1 MKKKQKKMQN
11 SQAPSKKDGKKKINL
26 EHLQR
31 QVDELQLFVRT
42 LSKRISLMETPES
55 IESDSDELNMST
67 ELILT
72 KMPKYI

>member
-1 MKKKQKKMQN
+1 MQN

-42 LSKRISLMETPES
+42 LSKRIYRDWETPES

-72 KMPKYI
+72 KCLNIFN